1 MNLMEIFWI
10 VYGYFEKALRE
21 TPLYV
26 RSLFVGCVKF
36 LADGDG
42 KMLELL
48 NCLDLCFQY
57 FSAWI
62 E

>member
-1 MNLMEIFWI
+1 MNGLIVNLMEIFWI
-10 VYGYFEKALRE
+10 VYRYFEKALLE

-26 RSLFVGCVKF
+26 RSLFVGCVMF

-48 NCLDLCFQY
+48 NCLD
-57 FSAWI
+57 
-62 E
+62 

>member
-10 VYGYFEKALRE
+10 VYRYFEKVLRE

-26 RSLFVGCVKF
+26 RSLFVGCVMF

-48 NCLDLCFQY
+48 NCLD
-57 FSAWI
+57 
-62 E
+62 